1 MEWADLAQQQED
13 RDHQADH
20 HQDTHLPQE
29 LVGAQVRKVE
39 TADLQ
44 APISLEETEPSVLAV
59 LHLDQ
64 HLGKE
69 EDKAGMREDLLEE
82 MKEDRAEGIMSTRK
96 AGVLKLP
103 EKGKQGSMVEDPIVV
118 TDKAAMQNL
127 KAANVSTQ
135 LVHPVLFL
143 QK

>member
-1 MEWADLAQQQED
+1 
-13 RDHQADH
+13 
-20 HQDTHLPQE
+20 
-29 LVGAQVRKVE
+29 
-39 TADLQ
+39 
-44 APISLEETEPSVLAV
+44 
-59 LHLDQ
+59 
-64 HLGKE
+64 
-69 EDKAGMREDLLEE
+69 MREDLLEE

-143 QK
+143 LK